1 MNDVITIGQLAQ
13 AADVPTSTIRYY
25 EREGLL
31 EPEGRTEGNY
41 RFYGPHSLE
50 RLRFV
55 KAAQALGFT
64 LMDISML
71 LGFRDGK
78 DDPCEEVQHIIEGRL
93 DDLEKRLED
102 LQTVREVLS
111 TYLSRCESGGDTGHC
126 EVIDALTST
135 ASPT

>member
-93 DDLEKRLED
+93 DDLEKKILFLFDKLNVKDTKNHAQNSLASREEIPSLESE
-102 LQTVREVLS
+102 LEYCR
-111 TYLSRCESGGDTGHC
+111 
-126 EVIDALTST
+126 
-135 ASPT
+135 